1 MRDDAGEAEGWRSGR
16 PGCSRGGRHCPGRHP
31 WGTTASSR
39 ISSVQSPR
47 GASSSERRT
56 AAGPDAASTQA
67 RASPNRTHHQ
77 PRISTSTSRD
87 NPQRRDRTSEPQR
100 ESRSPGRWL
109 MSKARTTRA
118 GNGLTPGKASRPID
132 TMAERGN
139 HPRPGRVGRR
149 RRDVR
154 TPWSPGLRVVRGGVR
169 ARRDRGRL
177 QASRPSSHST
187 ITTPRWPV
195 AGEGYA
201 GLTIC
206 FAHLPDIGN
215 FEWLGI
221 EVPRVGAPGIVPG
234 SVARITD

>member
-1 MRDDAGEAEGWRSGR
+1 MPPPPRGSAQCSYWPCFARPIRPWSNRPEGRVRASAAPRPAPTPPQPRRGR
-16 PGCSRGGRHCPGRHP
+16 RQIAHTTSLASRPPPH
-31 WGTTASSR
+31 GTT
-39 ISSVQSPR
+39 PR
-47 GASSSERRT
+47 DVTVHR
-56 AAGPDAASTQA
+56 
-67 RASPNRTHHQ
+67 NRK
-77 PRISTSTSRD
+77 
-87 NPQRRDRTSEPQR
+87 R
-100 ESRSPGRWL
+100 ESRSPGHRL

-177 QASRPSSHST
+177 QAPRPSSHST
-187 ITTPRWPV
+187 ITTPRR
-195 AGEGYA
+195 
-201 GLTIC
+201 
-206 FAHLPDIGN
+206 
-215 FEWLGI
+215 LGCRR
-221 EVPRVGAPGIVPG
+221 RVRRADDFLRAPSGHRRLRMTRDRSAPGRAPGVVPG